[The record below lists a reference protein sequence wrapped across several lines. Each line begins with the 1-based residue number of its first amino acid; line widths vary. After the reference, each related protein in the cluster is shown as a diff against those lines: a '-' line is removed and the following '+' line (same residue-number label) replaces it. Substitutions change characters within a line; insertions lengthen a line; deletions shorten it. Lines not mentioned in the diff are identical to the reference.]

1 MINITNRNA
10 QIAVTALSV
19 SKVLVLLLYGYP
31 KNALCE
37 EIDERAMLVAAAEEP
52 PGLTAG
58 VLGFLLCHA
67 GGYRDLIRS
76 WTRPGLVEIKIE
88 IQKVAVYISDF
99 ICDAPYFREG
109 ESLGK
114 PMFWVFASN

>member
-1 MINITNRNA
+1 VINITNRN
-10 QIAVTALSV
+10 
-19 SKVLVLLLYGYP
+19 KVLVLLLYGYP